1 VPHPG
6 DDRQSMHVMPE
17 RNCTCLQA
25 RHCIDFLQ
33 MNETTAKMIP
43 PSTPSFFPSLA
54 ASEVVPLAVAGIG
67 VVGGFGV
74 GLGELRLTLEGKRS
88 PMVGKLEYQGLQGTE
103 SVPVLQTD
111 LAALEEFVS
120 KRALRRVDRFSR
132 LALLGAC
139 LALKDAGLSRF
150 ESLDRPEE
158 RTGIIVATGYGAA
171 ATTFAFLDSVIH
183 DGDVCASPTH
193 FSNSVHNAAAAHISI
208 LLKIT
213 GPCLTAS
220 QFELSTVSALF
231 TARQWLTE
239 GRVDR
244 VLFGAVDEHCPVRG
258 YCWSRFFGPQAS
270 DQPVTP
276 LELDRQTAIMGEGAA
291 FFVLERSGYGSAG
304 AYGHVV
310 NVGMGRED
318 HRNLDV
324 FSDGPPG
331 GPDSPGTLL
340 LLGADGHKAAGA
352 RYRHVLEAAGRQ
364 PLMVA
369 ACAPAYGSLPV
380 GQAFDLAVAGMAIRD
395 GCPSFAE
402 HMRHGDGCSGTPAGS
417 VSRVACLKYGSGGEY
432 GTIVLA
438 GS

>member
-1 VPHPG
+1 
-6 DDRQSMHVMPE
+6 
-17 RNCTCLQA
+17 
-25 RHCIDFLQ
+25 
-33 MNETTAKMIP
+33 MNQITSKM
-43 PSTPSFFPSLA
+43 SLTSFPSFV
-54 ASEVVPLAVAGIG
+54 ASEGAPLAVSGIG

-88 PMVGKLEYQGLQGTE
+88 PMVGGLEFQGVQGME
-103 SVPVLQTD
+103 SVPALQAD

-120 KRALRRVDRFSR
+120 KRSLRRVDRFSR

-139 LALKDAGLSRF
+139 LALKDAGLSGLG
-150 ESLDRPEE
+150 SLDGPQERPEN
-158 RTGIIVATGYGAA
+158 RTGVIVATGYGAA

-213 GPCLTAS
+213 GPCLTVS
-220 QFELSTVSALF
+220 QFELSTVSALL
-231 TARQWLTE
+231 TAGQWLAE

-258 YCWSRFFGPQAS
+258 YCWSRFFGSQAS
-270 DQPVTP
+270 DQPLAP
-276 LELDRQTAIMGEGAA
+276 LKIDRQTAIMGEGAA
-291 FFVLERSGYGSAG
+291 FFVLERSEPGSAG

-310 NVGMGRED
+310 NVRISREPQCNFD
-318 HRNLDV
+318 GFLDR
-324 FSDGPPG
+324 SPN
-331 GPDSPGTLL
+331 GPDPSGTLL
-340 LLGADGHKAAGA
+340 LLGADGHKATGF
-352 RYRHVLEAAGRQ
+352 RYRQVLEAARRQ
-364 PLMVA
+364 PLAIA

-395 GCPSFAE
+395 GCPSFAD
-402 HMRHGDGCSGTPAGS
+402 HMRYGDGCSGTPGS

-432 GTIVLA
+432 GAIVLA

>member
-1 VPHPG
+1 
-6 DDRQSMHVMPE
+6 
-17 RNCTCLQA
+17 
-25 RHCIDFLQ
+25 
-33 MNETTAKMIP
+33 
-43 PSTPSFFPSLA
+43 
-54 ASEVVPLAVAGIG
+54 
-67 VVGGFGV
+67 
-74 GLGELRLTLEGKRS
+74 
-88 PMVGKLEYQGLQGTE
+88 MVGKLEFQGLQGTE

-111 LAALEEFVS
+111 LAALEEFVP

-150 ESLDRPEE
+150 ESLDRPEA

-171 ATTFAFLDSVIH
+171 ATTFSFLDSVIH

-220 QFELSTVSALF
+220 QFELSTASALL
-231 TARQWLTE
+231 TARQWLAE
-239 GRVDR
+239 GRVER

-258 YCWSRFFGPQAS
+258 YCWSRFFGPQAH
-270 DQPVTP
+270 QTVLP
-276 LELDRQTAIMGEGAA
+276 LELDRQTAIPGEGAA
-291 FFVLERSGYGSAG
+291 FFVLERAVPGRPGK
-304 AYGHVV
+304 YGHVA

-318 HRNLDV
+318 HRNPDV
-324 FSDGPPG
+324 LFDGPADGFTG
-331 GPDSPGTLL
+331 GVPLGLDSPETLL

-352 RYRHVLEAAGRQ
+352 RYRHVLEVAGRLS
-364 PLMVA
+364 LMVA
-369 ACAPAYGSLPV
+369 ACAPAYGSLPI

-395 GCPSFAE
+395 GCPSFAD
-402 HMRHGDGCSGTPAGS
+402 HMWYGNGRSGTLRE
-417 VSRVACLKYGSGGEY
+417 VSQVACLKYGSGGEY